1 MAQERVRGELLAEA
15 GGAVVVTEVDVF
27 GAALLADLAA
37 TAAGADT
44 GDHD

>member
-1 MAQERVRGELLAEA
+1 MFRSADRALPPRGACTL
-15 GGAVVVTEVDVF
+15 

-37 TAAGADT
+37 SAAGADT